1 MVSDCSLKT
10 SPYSKL
16 FLVLYSERRECYY
29 ESDIGN
35 SYNGRAN
42 VTASGTPCL
51 PWAEST
57 DIFYIHPQ
65 MAKKFESNYCR
76 AYKFGYDSYKSGEGE
91 PLCLVKYPSV
101 QKSCGVPKC
110 GEFFKVLFV
119 KPQYLVKKVC
129 NRSITLLERNIVLG
143 LNKCFKILQPI

>member
-1 MVSDCSLKT
+1 MLRHYCLDDRCDAKGEPFVKNLHFVGPSFGMVSDCSLKT

-42 VTASGTPCL
+42 VTASGKPCL

-110 GEFFKVLFV
+110 GEFF
-119 KPQYLVKKVC
+119 
-129 NRSITLLERNIVLG
+129 
-143 LNKCFKILQPI
+143 